1 MIHQDRIRAE
11 FDALASFDSES
22 FAEYEIKEYL
32 KEKLTRLGLV
42 VDEDSVWKTF
52 PAGSSKGAGNLY
64 GFLPGNAP
72 GDPVLFSAHMDTVS
86 PGKNKKVIWHEDG
99 SATSDGT
106 TVLGADDISGLV
118 SILEAL
124 QVIQEDSIP
133 HPDLEIV
140 FTVAEEA
147 FGKGAV
153 AFDYG
158 KVKSRIGYFLDL
170 TGKVGTAAFRAP
182 SILSLDIE
190 VIGKAAHS
198 GFAPEEGINALA
210 IAACAVSKLP
220 TGRVDPDTSV
230 NFGLISGGTGKNIV
244 PPSVHL
250 QGEIR
255 SLVHEKA
262 LAHAEVIEKT
272 FREEAERVG
281 GSVRFEATEVLRAYE
296 IAEGETVRKRFDAA
310 LAELGWDKADYVT
323 TFGGSDGNYF
333 NKNGIRSI
341 VVANAMENV
350 HTVFESTRISE
361 LSRSAELTLKLMT
374 IGEKGTWNDRGSGC

>member
-1 MIHQDRIRAE
+1 MINSERMRRE
-11 FDALASFDSES
+11 FETLVSFDSES
-22 FAEYEIKEYL
+22 FEEYDIKEYL
-32 KEKLTRLGLV
+32 KKKLTALGLDV
-42 VDEDSVWKTF
+42 YEDDAWKTF
-52 PAGSSKGAGNLY
+52 QSKNPKAAGNLY
-64 GFLPGNAP
+64 GFLKGNTPGE
-72 GDPVLFSAHMDTVS
+72 PVLFSAHLDTAS

-99 SATSDGT
+99 TATSDGT

-147 FGKGAV
+147 FGKGAA

-170 TGKVGTAAFRAP
+170 TGRVGTAAVRAP
-182 SILSLDIE
+182 SVLSLDIE
-190 VIGKAAHS
+190 VNGKAAHS
-198 GFAPEEGINALA
+198 GFSPEKGINALT
-210 IAACAVSKLP
+210 IAANALSKLS

-230 NFGLISGGTGKNIV
+230 NFGLISGGMGKNIV
-244 PPSVHL
+244 PPSVHIE
-250 QGEIR
+250 GEIR

-262 LAHAEVIEKT
+262 LAQAEVIEKT
-272 FREEAERVG
+272 FREEAERIDG
-281 GSVRFEATEVLRAYE
+281 RIRFEAAETLRAYD
-296 IAEGETVRKRFDAA
+296 IAEDEEVRKRFDAA
-310 LAELGWDKADYVT
+310 LAELGWDKAEYVT

-361 LSRSAELTLKLMT
+361 LYRSAKLTLKLMT
-374 IGEKGTWNDRGSGC
+374 REE